1 MPVLSS
7 SVEEKQAAPG
17 SLFSVV
23 VTYEVSSPNDPCPEV
38 LVPRRINVQK
48 RIFEKM
54 RIHSLMDSSLNRLVG
69 CDRILEGK
77 AYLEKL
83 DP

>member
-7 SVEEKQAAPG
+7 SVEETQAAPG
-17 SLFSVV
+17 PLFSVV
-23 VTYEVSSPNDPCPEV
+23 VSYEVYSPNDSCPEV
-38 LVPRRINVQK
+38 LAPRRINVQK

-54 RIHSLMDSSLNRLVG
+54 RIHSLMDSSLNRLEG
-69 CDRILEGK
+69 CSGILEGK